1 MVEGDDLV
9 GCMTIDYMGGRS
21 NGEDYVINN
30 GENLLAETQSPHQ
43 DFDVGDRGVGHD
55 YLTTTGSRH

>member
-43 DFDVGDRGVGHD
+43 DFDVGDRG
-55 YLTTTGSRH
+55 